1 MTQHPIKT
9 ELDEIIEKYC
19 AGELSYAEAKKSV
32 SGAVDK
38 EISRYPKIMYREI
51 VILGAARQNAF
62 NRLKR
67 KQKQIKNRAIALAPN
82 QRMQQQHHKTREFI
96 QGYR

>member
-9 ELDEIIEKYC
+9 ELDEIIDKYC
-19 AGELSYAEAKKSV
+19 AGELSYAEAQKSV

-67 KQKQIKNRAIALAPN
+67 KQKQIRNRAIGAPN
-82 QRMQQQHHKTREFI
+82 QRMQQLHHKTREFTP
-96 QGYR
+96 GYR